1 MSFSSDNLIPFGEQT
16 ATGDLVDVGEVE
28 KGERCN
34 CICPSCK
41 TPLIA
46 RKGEIK
52 EWHFA
57 HKSHARRIKKE
68 TEKPCDMSF
77 AVSVRLM
84 AKQLFECGAHMLLPK
99 YEKVF
104 SLPIPSFL
112 PLRKD
117 KETKTYT
124 ICDENM
130 MGFSSVEI
138 EQRRMGSVFDLILNV
153 DGWEILVYITYQGRR
168 FPEVDVPAGSRVG
181 LIEINAMEI
190 KSAFKSITSGQYKKA
205 LSDFLA
211 QSYVGKKWHYHPR
224 ERRAEEDFNKYAS
237 QRLELLKNEGKQ
249 NERTIGVASLIHPT
263 HPSNQSGQTHATA
276 VSRPPKSTEEIEQLK
291 KAALDGAINGY
302 IVILGSDKASKGSN
316 QASRER
322 VIGGLNNLSNNSL
335 HKCLLCEFAWNG
347 KTNICQQC
355 GSYKYSRS
363 VV

>member
-1 MSFSSDNLIPFGEQT
+1 LSFSSDNLIPFGEQT

-46 RKGEIK
+46 RKGGIK

-117 KETKTYT
+117 EETKTYI

-153 DGWEILVYITYQGRR
+153 DGWEILVYITYQGRA
-168 FPEVDVPAGSRVG
+168 FPKVDVQAGSRVG

-190 KSAFKSITSGQYKKA
+190 KSAFKNITSGQYKKA
-205 LSDFLA
+205 LSNFLA
-211 QSYVGKKWHYHPR
+211 QSYVGKKWRYHPR
-224 ERRAEEDFNKYAS
+224 ERRAEEDFNKYAI
-237 QRLELLKNEGKQ
+237 QRLEILKNEGKH
-249 NERTIGVASLIHPT
+249 NERTMGAASLIHPT
-263 HPSNQSGQTHATA
+263 HPSNQSGQAHATA
-276 VSRPPKSTEEIEQLK
+276 ASRSPKNKEEIEQLK
-291 KAALDGAINGY
+291 KAALDGALNEY
-302 IVILGSDKASKGSN
+302 IVMLGSDKASEGAKHL
-316 QASRER
+316 SRER
-322 VIGGLNNLSNNSL
+322 IMGGFNNFSENSL
-335 HKCLLCEFAWNG
+335 HKCLSCEFEWSG
-347 KTNICQQC
+347 KTNSCQQC
-355 GSYKYSRS
+355 GSYIHSRS
-363 VV
+363 VI